1 MARNLLVLTA
11 LLMCT
16 LTAALDF
23 DASMEVSSLG
33 LDSSVLNNLVS
44 DLGEEPDSQTGTEV
58 RKNIAAAEAK
68 LGNTISG
75 MKKVNWPQLL

>member
-1 MARNLLVLTA
+1 
-11 LLMCT
+11 
-16 LTAALDF
+16 
-23 DASMEVSSLG
+23 MEVSSLG

-58 RKNIAAAEAK
+58 RKNVAAAEAK

-75 MKKVNWPQLL
+75 MKVTSAAMRVRGAMVDLSICCCRK